1 MLNSSENEG
10 KAYINREMLNGLRSN
25 LTQGVKMTS
34 SVAGGYLK
42 FGANALASGADK
54 VGRNINVTAIS
65 SSLLTGAENEELN
78 EEKRSEI
85 I

>member
-1 MLNSSENEG
+1 
-10 KAYINREMLNGLRSN
+10 
-25 LTQGVKMTS
+25 MTS

-65 SSLLTGAENEELN
+65 SSLLTGAENEELI
-78 EEKRSEI
+78 EEKRSEMI
-85 I
+85 